1 MDPQPSPL
9 WDSVTAEA
17 DRLVHG
23 NRGALYN
30 HPSIDYGRTAEIFE
44 AITGISLSVPEAV
57 CFMLA
62 VKLSRIGNALD
73 QEFTADMVRDSVV
86 DLAGYADCLYAV
98 WADATDEAMDDS
110 LAEFFDELESDE

>member
-1 MDPQPSPL
+1 MDTQPGPL
-9 WDSVTAEA
+9 WESVTAEA
-17 DRLVHG
+17 NALVHG

-44 AITGISLSVPEAV
+44 ALTGVALSVQEAV

-73 QEFTADMVRDSVV
+73 QEFTADMVRDSIV

-98 WADATDEAMDDS
+98 WSNATDEAIDDS
-110 LAEFFDELESDE
+110 LVAFLDELEDE

>member
-1 MDPQPSPL
+1 MDTQPGPL

-44 AITGISLSVPEAV
+44 AITGVALSVPEAV
-57 CFMLA
+57 AFMLA

-73 QEFTADMVRDSVV
+73 QQFTADMVRDSLV

-98 WADATDEAMDDS
+98 WSDATSEALDDS
-110 LAEFFDELESDE
+110 IAELLDDEIDD

>member
-1 MDPQPSPL
+1 MDTQPSPL

-23 NRGALYN
+23 QRGALYN
-30 HPSIDYGRTAEIFE
+30 HPSVDYGRTAEIFE
-44 AITGISLSVPEAV
+44 AITGITLSVPEAV

-98 WADATDEAMDDS
+98 WSDATADAIDDS
-110 LAEFFDELESDE
+110 LVAFLDELEDE

>member
-1 MDPQPSPL
+1 MDTQPSPM

-30 HPSIDYGRTAEIFE
+30 HPSVDYGRVCEILE
-44 AITGISLSVPEAV
+44 SICGVSLSIPEAL
-57 CFMLA
+57 CFMLS
-62 VKLSRIGNALD
+62 VKLSRVGNALE
-73 QEFTADMVRDSVV
+73 QGFTADMVRDSLV

-98 WADATDEAMDDS
+98 WADATDEAIDDS
-110 LAEFFDELESDE
+110 LAEFFDELEDE

>member
-1 MDPQPSPL
+1 MDTQPSPM
-9 WDSVTAEA
+9 WESVTAEA
-17 DRLVHG
+17 NQLVHG

-30 HPSIDYGRTAEIFE
+30 HPTVDYGRTAEIFE
-44 AITGISLSVPEAV
+44 AITGIALSVPEAV
-57 CFMLA
+57 CFMLS

-98 WADATDEAMDDS
+98 WADATDEAIDDS
-110 LAEFFDELESDE
+110 LVAFLDELEDE

>member
-1 MDPQPSPL
+1 
-9 WDSVTAEA
+9 
-17 DRLVHG
+17 VHG

-44 AITGISLSVPEAV
+44 AITGVALSVPEAV
-57 CFMLA
+57 AFMLA

-73 QEFTADMVRDSVV
+73 QQFTADMVRDSIV

-98 WADATDEAMDDS
+98 WSDATDEAIDES
-110 LAEFFDELESDE
+110 LAEFLDELEDE